1 MLFRSLISCLIIPF
15 GKHLKS
21 KWGILIA
28 LLPASLFVYFLMQ
41 LPKVQFGNILTST
54 NAWVPSMGVNLA
66 FRLDGLSL
74 LFALLITGI
83 GTGIFSY
90 AFSYLKKH
98 NYIDRFFGYLSL
110 FMASMLGLSL
120 SDNIILLFVFWEL
133 TSISSFFL
141 IGFNNNSAE
150 SRRSALISFGVT
162 GLGGFFLLAAL
173 VWVGSVAGTYS
184 LSDLLLLGNIY
195 TQQPLY
201 PLAVVFLCI
210 GAFTRE
216 YHS

>member
-1 MLFRSLISCLIIPF
+1 MLIAVLSGLLISCLIIPF

-66 FRLDGLSL
+66 FRLDGLSS

-120 SDNIILLFVFWEL
+120 SDNIILLFE
-133 TSISSFFL
+133 
-141 IGFNNNSAE
+141 IGRASC
-150 SRRSALISFGVT
+150 RDRV
-162 GLGGFFLLAAL
+162 
-173 VWVGSVAGTYS
+173 
-184 LSDLLLLGNIY
+184 
-195 TQQPLY
+195 
-201 PLAVVFLCI
+201 
-210 GAFTRE
+210 
-216 YHS
+216 